1 MATTP
6 TSNQVPSESPID
18 LKFNAGK
25 IDEFVTSLA
34 QQYIDRFGNAHYTIE
49 GLKQLVLNLGWNPVG
64 SFQDGAAVNTAG
76 DIIQDESTGVWY
88 RWDDIATLPKT
99 VPSGSTPGSTGGTG
113 EGKWQAVD
121 VSDVLRK
128 QISDPD
134 GATKYPELQIARWR
148 DEGDL
153 RGWGCVCDGVADDS
167 DNLQAAIIY
176 SEIHDKQLF
185 NPGKLRITKAIIFTK
200 PPQIRGYKYSPP
212 TVGAF
217 AGVPYEHTGS
227 IIYSEVP
234 SGYCITVNPPENNV
248 YIRGLVA
255 IDLHVIA
262 RGEGVNGKGVLIA
275 NCGWGGYIRG
285 LVAENFLEGG
295 ITLSQVQD
303 AKIDQLEVLNCGTDG
318 QYYGLTITNY
328 SNLLA
333 FYRCRLETNNAQMLI
348 NGGFGFEFNNAH
360 FEQGDYP
367 GASAGD
373 VFQKINRYPSIKL
386 VGVDNVK
393 FIGGQLFGATLQRQM
408 EVHSITADQ
417 APYYIAVDGACS
429 AILFNGCTMGFGYG
443 SGKII
448 EMHGSGKITK
458 CDFKALCTEVAPIV
472 LDQNIQFKGNDV
484 SYQDNTASNKFIALS
499 AAQATVE
506 GNIFGCVNP
515 SSVTKTSGA
524 IIIAD
529 PIRKPRLGM
538 NQFIIDKY
546 SYFTDGNL
554 VSIDQ
559 SSDGFIQVPGGA
571 MDMRQ
576 FNPNKKYS
584 IASVTTV
591 SAVDYLLDNQVATF
605 LNTSAGNVTFNHS
618 ATLSCKGAVNAV
630 VPPGEFIS
638 FVKNGFSGTTKEI
651 SRSF

>member
-64 SFQDGAAVNTAG
+64 SFQDGATVNTAG

-167 DNLQAAIIY
+167 DSLQEAIVY
-176 SEIHDKQLF
+176 SENHDKSLF
-185 NPGKLRITKAIIFTK
+185 SPGKLRITKKIIFTK

-212 TVGAF
+212 VVGAF
-217 AGVPYEHTGS
+217 AGVPYEHSGA

-234 SGYCITVNPPENNV
+234 SGYCIVVNPPENNV

-262 RGEGVNGKGVLIA
+262 RGDGVNGKGVLIA

-348 NGGFGFEFNNAH
+348 NGGFGFEFNNVH

-367 GASAGD
+367 GSSAGD

-484 SYQDNTASNKFIALS
+484 SYQDNETSNKFIAIS
-499 AAQATVE
+499 AAQATLE

-524 IIIAD
+524 IIISD
-529 PIRKPRLGM
+529 PARKPRLGM

-546 SYFTDGNL
+546 NYFTDGNL

-605 LNTSAGNVTFNHS
+605 LNTSTGNVTFNHS
-618 ATLSCKGAVNAV
+618 PSLSCKGAVSAV

-638 FVKNGFSGTTKEI
+638 FIKNGFTGTTKEI